1 MRKQSVPKTCQTV
14 REESKSLPP
23 RHGELRIGKGKK
35 GEKGRLSFLCPCN
48 VTMAARS
55 FLEHST
61 VVSTV
66 NSALGSPHVTQQGEK
81 EAVHCNVTVQV
92 IRDSDKLGNSW
103 VSLYV
108 ATCGPMVCAPNW
120 S

>member
-1 MRKQSVPKTCQTV
+1 MSDSERRKQIPAPQARRTQD
-14 REESKSLPP
+14 R
-23 RHGELRIGKGKK
+23 KGKER
-35 GEKGRLSFLCPCN
+35 GEGRLSFLCPCN